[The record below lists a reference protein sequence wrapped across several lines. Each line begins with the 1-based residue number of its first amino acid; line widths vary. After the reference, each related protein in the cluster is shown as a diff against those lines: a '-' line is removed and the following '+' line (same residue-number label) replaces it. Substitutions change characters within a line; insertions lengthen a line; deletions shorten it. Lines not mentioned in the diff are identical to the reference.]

1 MLFGIVAYMIGTV
14 ALVAINDDGEDDGV
28 YWPWEE
34 TPAEAAERHRHY
46 QDIRRQF
53 LGQEDV

>member
-1 MLFGIVAYMIGTV
+1 MIGTV

-34 TPAEAAERHRHY
+34 TPADRARIKRHY
-46 QDIRRQF
+46 QDLRRELF
-53 LGQEDV
+53 GTEDV